1 MATLRKREGKWTVSI
16 RKKSIRPVYQTF
28 DLKSDARSFISKVE
42 SDIQQRKYKDV
53 SEAANTTFKVVLHRY
68 IREKIEKPKRQVKLE
83 QKNKKREK
91 RKRKGKIN
99 KRSFKH

>member
-1 MATLRKREGKWTVSI
+1 MATLRKRKGKWTVSI

-53 SEAANTTFKVVLHRY
+53 TEAANTTFKVVLHRY
-68 IREKIEKPKRQVKLE
+68 IREKIENFGKTFDQLTKETVKAFLVDS
-83 QKNKKREK
+83 KKSK
-91 RKRKGKIN
+91 FKI
-99 KRSFKH
+99 

>member
-1 MATLRKREGKWTVSI
+1 MATLRKRKGKWTVSI

-68 IREKIEKPKRQVKLE
+68 IREKIENKTEMSNNSISIDTKSDVK
-83 QKNKKREK
+83 
-91 RKRKGKIN
+91 KIN
-99 KRSFKH
+99 KILSNI